1 MPHFQAPWPKLSSLP
16 PLKAAAPPLM
26 VPPYRSST
34 ATMAMD
40 KLSSSHPLI
49 LMAPCLTGL
58 MCEAVWGLG
67 FG

>member
-16 PLKAAAPPLM
+16 PLKAVAPPLM

-40 KLSSSHPLI
+40 KSSQALTLSFLWLHASR
-49 LMAPCLTGL
+49 
-58 MCEAVWGLG
+58 V
-67 FG
+67 